1 MNRLLLTLIICI
13 ASLSAIAAEPP
24 PRPQHNFLFIVDSSV
39 SMEQR
44 KPAAIKLVRDVIAS
58 RFDGQIE
65 AGDSIDIW
73 TYDTENNLRGF
84 PPQIWQAENAQRI
97 SDAATQYL
105 QDYRFKGKSEFANV
119 ASDLSILVPQ
129 TKSLLI
135 VIITDGE
142 QPFSG
147 ISLDLE
153 INGYLA
159 KKGKLNPTGTDPLLI
174 SLAAINGGI
183 RTWTAYFGKGELA
196 LASLPGRK
204 PVAKHVAETKSVVPP
219 AAKPVSKAPVLHD
232 ATTPEA
238 YSTFNYPPGTR
249 ITPLQPAAAP
259 EVKRRDLPL
268 ALLASNEWMRAQKTL
283 LAKATEQSAA
293 AVTDKIANVASP
305 STNSAINT
313 AQTNLAKSPATN
325 ATPLAATTKDAEK
338 KTNVVAIASA
348 KPSIREESDTKK
360 NPTQR
365 TITPAAA
372 TTVSSSAANLSSHG
386 TLRHGLYISG
396 VTGFSCVL
404 IGSFLLY
411 RKFRRPTQSIISR
424 SLLQR

>member
-1 MNRLLLTLIICI
+1 MNRLLLTLIACI
-13 ASLSAIAAEPP
+13 ACLSAVAAEPP
-24 PRPQHNFLFIVDSSV
+24 PRPQHNFLFIVDSSI

-84 PPQIWQAENAQRI
+84 PPQIWQPGDAQRI

-119 ASDLSILVPQ
+119 ANDLAILVPQ
-129 TKSLLI
+129 TKSLLM

-147 ISLDLE
+147 IHLDLE

-159 KKGKLNPTGTDPLLI
+159 KKGKLNPAGTDPLLI

-183 RTWTAYFGKGELA
+183 RTWTAFFGQGELA

-204 PVAKHVAETKSVVPP
+204 SVAKNFAETKP
-219 AAKPVSKAPVLHD
+219 AKPRPQRITKTPVLYE
-232 ATTPEA
+232 ATTPETFA
-238 YSTFNYPPGTR
+238 TFNYPPGTR
-249 ITPLQPAAAP
+249 ITPLQPATVP

-268 ALLASNEWMRAQKTL
+268 ALLASNEWMRVQKTAPTNKVANL
-283 LAKATEQSAA
+283 ALAPTNKVILATNVAKA
-293 AVTDKIANVASP
+293 
-305 STNSAINT
+305 
-313 AQTNLAKSPATN
+313 PATN
-325 ATPLAATTKDAEK
+325 AAPLAVATNETEK
-338 KTNVVAIASA
+338 KTNVVAAASV
-348 KPSIREESDTKK
+348 KPSTPEQSEKK
-360 NPTQR
+360 AAPAINPIQSA
-365 TITPAAA
+365 IAPAVAA
-372 TTVSSSAANLSSHG
+372 IVPAPSPNLPSHG
-386 TLRHGLYISG
+386 TLRSALYISG
-396 VTGFSCVL
+396 LTGLSCVL

-411 RKFRRPTQSIISR
+411 RKLRRPTQSIISR

>member
-1 MNRLLLTLIICI
+1 MNRLLLTLIACF

-24 PRPQHNFLFIVDSSV
+24 PRPQHNFLFIVDSST

-44 KPAAIKLVRDVIAS
+44 KPAAIKLVGDVIAS

-84 PPQIWQAENAQRI
+84 PPQIWQPADAQRI

-105 QDYRFKGKSEFANV
+105 QKYRFKGKSEFANV
-119 ASDLSILVPQ
+119 ANDLAILVPQ

-147 ISLDLE
+147 IHLDLE

-159 KKGKLNPTGTDPLLI
+159 KKGKLNPAGADPLLVSI
-174 SLAAINGGI
+174 AAINGGL
-183 RTWTAYFGKGELA
+183 RTWTAYFGQGDELA

-204 PVAKHVAETKSVVPP
+204 PVIKNVAETKPSKP
-219 AAKPVSKAPVLHD
+219 APHKITKTPVLHD
-232 ATTPEA
+232 ATTPESFA
-238 YSTFNYPPGTR
+238 TFNYPPGTR
-249 ITPLQPAAAP
+249 ITPLQPAPAP

-268 ALLASNEWMRAQKTL
+268 ALLASNEWMRVQKTAPTNKAVN
-283 LAKATEQSAA
+283 LALTPTNKVIAATNVVKAPA
-293 AVTDKIANVASP
+293 
-305 STNSAINT
+305 TNSA
-313 AQTNLAKSPATN
+313 
-325 ATPLAATTKDAEK
+325 PLATAANETETEK
-338 KTNVVAIASA
+338 KTNVVAAASVKPSTPEQSEKKAAPTA
-348 KPSIREESDTKK
+348 KPIQSAIA
-360 NPTQR
+360 PT
-365 TITPAAA
+365 AAA
-372 TTVSSSAANLSSHG
+372 PAPAPSPNLSSHG
-386 TLRHGLYISG
+386 TLRSALYISG
-396 VTGFSCVL
+396 VTGLSCVL

-411 RKFRRPTQSIISR
+411 RKLRRPTQSIISR